1 MVLYLAS
8 SVFGLFVLDKE
19 GRVLAEVLTYPDM
32 AASVFE
38 LKEIGLGHT
47 TDSVRC
53 IAASIGSFGADSVV
67 IDNPLLARAF
77 PETAGLRVSVD
88 ENSPEIKWFRSLHD
102 SHLLESGKVL
112 SESELQHFR
121 HTVSLMVARGSVSM
135 ASGENDILVK
145 HAIDAIDEIDKS
157 INVTAM
163 RVREWYA
170 LYNPSVSRMVEDNHH
185 LARILIEFEDRSQIT
200 EASLLNLGIPESVA
214 HSILESTLGGIGGD
228 LSKNDLGAI
237 RTLAGSI
244 EQLYAV
250 RHNLEQYVET
260 MMISVAPNITAL
272 VGAIIGARL
281 MSLAGSLHDL
291 ARRPSSTVQ
300 VLGAEKA
307 LFRSLKT
314 GTDPPKH
321 GIIFQTPEIYS
332 APYWQRGK
340 IARALA
346 GKLSIAARIDAFSK
360 RDVGQSLRVS
370 LDRRIEEIRQQNPEP
385 RPSAAKPAR
394 KPPVK
399 RMPRSGPLRDGS
411 RGKRGGRR
419 S

>member
-1 MVLYLAS
+1 MVVYLS
-8 SVFGLFVLDKE
+8 GSVFGLFVFDKE
-19 GRVLAEVLTYPDM
+19 GRVLAEVLTYPDT

-38 LKEIGLGHT
+38 FREIGLGHT
-47 TDSVRC
+47 TDSVRS
-53 IAASIGSFGADSVV
+53 IAASIGSLGSEAVV
-67 IDNPLLARAF
+67 VDNSSLAKAL
-77 PETAGLRVSVD
+77 ETTGVQASVD
-88 ENSPEIKWFRSLHD
+88 ESSPEIKWFRTLHD
-102 SHLLESGKVL
+102 SHLLETGKVS
-112 SESELQHFR
+112 SETELQHFR
-121 HTVSLMVARGSVSM
+121 HTVSLIVARGSVSM
-135 ASGENDILVK
+135 ASGENDMLVK

-170 LYNPSVSRMVEDNHH
+170 LYNPSVSRMVEDSHQ
-185 LARILIEFEDRSQIT
+185 LASILIEFENRSQIT
-200 EASLLNLGIPESVA
+200 ESSLLKLGIPESVA
-214 HSILESTLGGIGGD
+214 HSIVESTLEGVGGD
-228 LSKNDLGAI
+228 LSKKDLEAI
-237 RTLAGSI
+237 RTLAGAI

-250 RHNLEQYVET
+250 RQNLEQYVQT
-260 MMISVAPNITAL
+260 MMIAVAPNTTAL

-281 MSLAGSLHDL
+281 MSLAGSLRDL

-300 VLGAEKA
+300 ILGAEKA

-346 GKLSIAARIDAFSK
+346 GKLSIAARIDAFSR
-360 RDVGQSLRVS
+360 RDVGQELRTS
-370 LDRRIEEIRQQNPEP
+370 LDRRIEEIKQQNPEP
-385 RPSAAKPAR
+385 PAPTTKPAR
-394 KPPVK
+394 KPPVR
-399 RMPRSGPLRDGS
+399 RMPRSRPVRDGPS
-411 RGKRGGRR
+411 RKRGGRR